1 MVILMKISL
10 EITMMKIDTDFN
22 IKPDNFYHK
31 IAKGLTLQ
39 IKKKNT
45 KNVLILK
52 LLQELSYLPCALPYR
67 FIFSSET
74 DYITLGKPEKAGAIF
89 WVMVG

>member
-52 LLQELSYLPCALPYR
+52 LLQELS
-67 FIFSSET
+67 
-74 DYITLGKPEKAGAIF
+74 
-89 WVMVG
+89 